1 MRLLFIRH
9 GDPDYVNDTLT
20 EQGKVEA
27 KLLADVIGDFGIDD
41 IYVSPLGRARNTAEY
56 SLKALGR
63 NFAEVSAQAAADGNA
78 AKEVSAKEVCEESEI
93 AHSMDAVT
101 LDWLREFPAQFDPNI
116 SESANMAFANEL
128 WRDDKTG
135 AFRKRIVWD
144 MLPSYF
150 GNHPELFDRY
160 GFRNSE
166 IVKCSDTLEKYDRIV
181 ESFDRLLSDYGYER
195 DGDIYRVKEGNSKTV
210 AFFCH
215 FGITSVLLS
224 RLWNVSPFVPLQM
237 LAMAPTSVTEVV
249 TEERQKG
256 IACFRTLRIGD
267 ISHLTSAGVEPSF
280 SARFCERFENED
292 ERH

>member
-1 MRLLFIRH
+1 MRLIFIRH

-20 EQGKVEA
+20 DQGKIEA

-41 IYVSPLGRARNTAEY
+41 IYVSPLGRARATAEY
-56 SLKALGR
+56 SLRALGR
-63 NFAEVSAQAAADGNA
+63 KIAENEVLDGA
-78 AKEVSAKEVCEESEI
+78 TEDKSII
-93 AHSMDAVT
+93 ACNDGAGSDAIT
-101 LDWLREFPAQFDPNI
+101 LDWLREFPAEFDPNI
-116 SESANMAFANEL
+116 SESASQAFANEL
-128 WRDDKTG
+128 WVDDKTG
-135 AFRKRIVWD
+135 KYKKRIIWD
-144 MLPSYF
+144 VLPSYF
-150 GNHPELFDRY
+150 GSHPELFDRNT
-160 GFRNSE
+160 FMESE
-166 IVKCSDTLEKYDRIV
+166 LVKCSDMPEKYDHIIA
-181 ESFDRLLSDYGYER
+181 SFDRLLADYGYER
-195 DGDIYRVKEGNSKTV
+195 DGDIYKVKEGNSKTI

-256 IACFRTLRIGD
+256 IATFRTLRIGD
-267 ISHLTSAGVEPSF
+267 ISHLTNAGVEPSF

>member
-9 GDPDYVNDTLT
+9 GDPDYANDTLT
-20 EQGKVEA
+20 EQGKIEA
-27 KLLADVIGDFGIDD
+27 RLLADVIGDFGIDD
-41 IYVSPLGRARNTAEY
+41 IYVSPLGRARDTAEY

-63 NFAEVSAQAAADGNA
+63 NFAEVS
-78 AKEVSAKEVCEESEI
+78 EM
-93 AHSMDAVT
+93 AHPTDAVI
-101 LDWLREFPAQFDPNI
+101 LDWLRELPAQFDPNI

-128 WRDDKTG
+128 WRDEETG
-135 AFRKRIVWD
+135 AYRKRIVWD
-144 MLPSYF
+144 MLPSYY
-150 GNHPELFDRY
+150 GGHPELFDRH
-160 GFRNSE
+160 GFRDSE
-166 IVKCSDTLEKYDRIV
+166 IVKCSDTLEKYDHII
-181 ESFDRLLSDYGYER
+181 ESFDKLLSDYGYER
-195 DGDIYRVKEGNSKTV
+195 DGDIYRVKEGNSKTI

-267 ISHLTSAGVEPSF
+267 ISHLASAGVEPSF
-280 SARFCERFENED
+280 SARFCEQFENED